1 MPLLLLLLALI
12 AAASATLFVQAT
24 LELSLLEHMLWWLM
38 ITLGLILLGW
48 GTGLLAWAS

>member
-1 MPLLLLLLALI
+1 MSLLLLALI
-12 AAASATLFVQAT
+12 AAGSATLFVQAS

-48 GTGLLAWAS
+48 AMGLLAMAS